1 MRHGAFLL
9 LVRLYSIENK
19 EQEVGKIKKKKKR
32 GKEIFPY
39 ERCIKEKER

>member
-19 EQEVGKIKKKKKR
+19 EQEVGKIKKKKK
-32 GKEIFPY
+32 KEGRKYFHMNVV
-39 ERCIKEKER
+39 

>member
-19 EQEVGKIKKKKKR
+19 EQEGRKIKKKEGKISIWTLYKR
-32 GKEIFPY
+32 KRKIGRE
-39 ERCIKEKER
+39 

>member
-19 EQEVGKIKKKKKR
+19 EQEVGKIKKKKKKR
-32 GKEIFPY
+32 EGNIS
-39 ERCIKEKER
+39 I

>member
-19 EQEVGKIKKKKKR
+19 EQEVGKIKKKKKEGR
-32 GKEIFPY
+32 KYFHMNVV
-39 ERCIKEKER
+39 